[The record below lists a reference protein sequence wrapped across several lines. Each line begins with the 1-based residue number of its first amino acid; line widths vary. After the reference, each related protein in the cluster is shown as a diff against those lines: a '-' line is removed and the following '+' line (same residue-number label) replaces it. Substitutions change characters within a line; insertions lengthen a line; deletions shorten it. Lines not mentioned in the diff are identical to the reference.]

1 MTKAEQ
7 NEMERLRLKRF
18 KDPGV
23 MERLAELEKKWR
35 KWEECR
41 IKV

>member
-1 MTKAEQ
+1 MTKADQ

-18 KDPGV
+18 ADPGV
-23 MERLAELEKKWR
+23 MERLEELEEKWR
-35 KWEECR
+35 RWEKCR